1 MTKFIPVLSAYEK
14 EHLSERQPLPEAYL
28 GLSDEEMDH
37 RIAEARAKL
46 GSRLV
51 ILGHHYQRDEIIK
64 FADYTGDSFKLAG
77 EISKHPDAEFIIFCG
92 VHFMAES
99 ADVLSAPHQ
108 QIILPDLAA
117 GCSMSDMAEPE
128 QLENCWNDLEQ
139 MGVLP
144 GPGGDKQPVLPVTY
158 VNSAASIKAF
168 CGERGGV
175 VCTSSNAAA
184 TLRWAWQRGERV
196 LFLPDQHLG
205 RNTAYKMGVPLD
217 DMVVW
222 DPNEIWGGTEPDAV
236 KRARIILWKG
246 HCSVHEKF
254 TVRQIENI
262 RKEHPGVRVIVHP
275 EVPWAVVQAADDSG
289 STEYIIKQVK
299 NSPVGSVWAVGT
311 EIHLVNRL
319 ANQVAPDRTVLSLD
333 QFGCLCST
341 MFRVSPNHLLWTL
354 DGLVAGEV
362 RNRIVVPDNQKHWA
376 RVALDR
382 MLSLVD

>member
-1 MTKFIPVLSAYEK
+1 MLLPVLTAYEK
-14 EHLSERQPLPEAYL
+14 EHLSERQPLPEQFL
-28 GLSDEEMDH
+28 GLSDEEMDR
-37 RIAEARAKL
+37 RIGAAKAAL
-46 GSRLV
+46 GRRVV

-108 QIILPDLAA
+108 QVILPDLAA

-128 QLENCWNDLEQ
+128 QLENCWSDLEQ
-139 MGVLP
+139 MGILP
-144 GPGGDKQPVLPVTY
+144 GPGGEKQPVLPVTY

-222 DPNEIWGGTEPDAV
+222 DPNEIWGGIEPEAAR
-236 KRARIILWKG
+236 RARIILWKG

-299 NSPVGSVWAVGT
+299 ASPAGSVWAVGT

-319 ANQVAPDRTVLSLD
+319 ADQVAPDRTVLSLD

-354 DGLVAGEV
+354 DGLLAGEV
-362 RNRIVVPDNQKHWA
+362 RNRIVVPDNQKHWTK
-376 RVALDR
+376 VALDR